1 MKPATIL
8 WRDTMNKTP
17 HWLKHSALTIAIAS
31 AGISSYPALAQIEGA
46 TLRGKVES
54 TTESL
59 AGKKVMARDTK
70 RGYVSET
77 TTREDGSYV
86 FVGLKP
92 GTYQVIVDGETL
104 IGLY

>member
-1 MKPATIL
+1 
-8 WRDTMNKTP
+8 MNKTP

-59 AGKKVMARDTK
+59 AGKKVMAANRVQDTEAK
-70 RGYVSET
+70 LPPISEG
-77 TTREDGSYV
+77 RAEP
-86 FVGLKP
+86 LQNIARHP
-92 GTYQVIVDGETL
+92 L
-104 IGLY
+104 IRLPAAGARMPDTP